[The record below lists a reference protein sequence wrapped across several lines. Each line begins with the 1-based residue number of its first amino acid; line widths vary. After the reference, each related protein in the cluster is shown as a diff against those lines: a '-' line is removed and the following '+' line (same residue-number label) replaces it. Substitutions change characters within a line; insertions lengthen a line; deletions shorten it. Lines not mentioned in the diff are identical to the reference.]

1 MKKYRTPPML
11 NDIVQAGL
19 AVCDDVLF
27 DHCGPCPRCG
37 GPVSGYDVKRKQF
50 AILIDDD
57 EKRVITVRVKR
68 FYCRPCE
75 SVFFARQPF
84 YPGTR
89 LGSPVVDICN
99 SFSDI
104 MPYFRATAILGQ
116 MGVIVDRWSVRNY
129 AASGYRPA
137 STINMF
143 GVRLPSSIMAL
154 SGLAAGAHDGK
165 KIEASD
171 ILTACAFPSQRT
183 IVVEPEE

>member
-11 NDIVQAGL
+11 TDIVQAGL

-27 DHCGPCPRCG
+27 DHSGPCPGCG
-37 GPVSGYDVKRKQF
+37 GPVSGYDVKRKLF
-50 AILIDDD
+50 AVIV
-57 EKRVITVRVKR
+57 EEERKRTISVRVKR
-68 FYCRPCE
+68 FYCRRCDT
-75 SVFFARQPF
+75 VFFPEQPF

-154 SGLAAGAHDGK
+154 SGLAAGANDGRR
-165 KIEASD
+165 IEASE
-171 ILTACAFPSQRT
+171 ILSACAFPSRQKKV
-183 IVVEPEE
+183 IQPEE